1 MRTPAAS
8 MTPLPSPPPLAETAT
23 AGASAAP
30 VPPGDMPGFLSGG
43 GEMGALMRGFDWD
56 STPLGPPQGWP
67 NSLKT
72 AIRIMLTSRQPIWI
86 GWGDA
91 LHFFYNDAY
100 KSIIGGKHPGAL
112 GQPTSVVWREIW
124 PEIGPLL
131 ATAMTG
137 SEGTFV
143 EQKLLIMERN
153 GYPEE
158 TYYTFSYS
166 PVPDDHGGT
175 GGIIC
180 ANSDDTERVL
190 AERQLNVLRDVAA
203 TASEARAWR
212 DACGRAMAALSS
224 DPRDI
229 VFALLYIAE
238 PGARALQR
246 AGAIGIGVDSGHPG
260 APAQIALDA
269 HWPWPVAEVLAQ
281 QQPVLLDGL
290 AERFAVPLPG
300 GAWGVPPS
308 RAAVIE
314 VAPSGS
320 ASHRGVLVVGLN
332 PFRLFDER
340 YRSFLTLAAGQ
351 IGAAM
356 HSALAY
362 EAERKRAEA
371 LAEIDRAKTA
381 FFSNISHEFRTPL
394 TLMLGPL
401 EELVRRAGSGED
413 RAMLEMTH
421 RNGLRLLKLVNA
433 LLDFS
438 RIESGRVT
446 MRRQPTDVA
455 ALTADLASLFRA
467 SVEAAG
473 ITLRVDCPSLCPPL
487 AHAVAVDRDMWET
500 IVLNLV
506 SNAFKF
512 TFAGTITV
520 AVAPQGDDAVV
531 LTVRDTGIGIP
542 AAELPRIFERF
553 HRVEGAQGRSIE
565 GSGIGLALVQE
576 LVRLH
581 GGTIDV
587 QSTPGEGTCF
597 TVRLPAGADV
607 VTDAATEV
615 AAEADAAPPA
625 SSVQARAY
633 VETALRWPQVQMPP
647 ATTVAA
653 DELPLS
659 APQGAADA
667 AAGEAAHG
675 SALVLVVDDNDD
687 LRDYMRR
694 LLGAAGHRVAVAA
707 DGEAALALARAHAP
721 ALVVSDVM
729 MPRLD
734 GFGLVRALRADAALS
749 DTPVLLLSARAGEEA
764 RVSGLGSG
772 ADDYLVKPFS
782 ARELL
787 ARVASNLRLS
797 ELRRATE
804 RRLQELNASLERR
817 VAQAVANHDRLWEL
831 SEDLL
836 IVARFDGC
844 LQRVSPAWTRTL
856 GHAPQQVL
864 GRAYLSFIYP
874 DDLAGASAQL
884 DALRHDGVPVRFE
897 CRQQRADGAL
907 RWLAWTLSVDPAN
920 GHVHGVGRDVTGDRE
935 AQAALRHADE
945 ALRTA
950 QKMEA
955 IGNLTGGV
963 AHDFNNLLQVIG
975 GNLQLLTR
983 DLAGDDRAGPRLRN
997 ALAGVAR
1004 GAKLASQLLAFG
1016 RRQPL
1021 APRVV
1026 NLGRLVRT
1034 LDDMLRRALGDGIEV
1049 ETVVAPDLWNTL
1061 VDPFQVENALLNLAI
1076 NARDAMQGHGRL
1088 TIAARNARPGEAT
1101 NETANEA
1108 APAAPMQ
1115 YVLLSVTDTGVGMAP
1130 EVQERVFE
1138 PFFTTKPEGQGT
1150 GLGLSMVYGFIR
1162 QSDGHVKIASEPGRG
1177 TTVTLL
1183 LPRVLED
1190 EDPDIE
1196 LDAGP
1201 ARGGSETV
1209 LVVEDD
1215 EDVRATVVEMLAS
1228 LGYHVL
1234 RARDAHSALAIV
1246 ERGVP
1251 VDLLFSDVVMPGPL
1265 RSTELAR
1272 KLRERMPDVGVLFTS
1287 GYADSV
1293 IVHDGRLD
1301 AGIEL
1306 LSKPYTHEA
1315 LARKVRHVLA
1325 NRSQRAATAAVGQ
1338 HPAPVGHAPDA
1349 APLRVLCVDD
1359 DALVRAGTAEVLRAY
1374 GVHALEADSE
1384 SAALAVLAGNA
1395 VDVLLTDVALAG
1407 DSGVDLALAARSR
1420 HPGLGVVFA
1429 TGYAL
1434 ELTPA
1439 QRAALGAVAVLR
1451 KPYPPQTLL
1460 EVMRDVVAEIRGD
1473 AARAEAPGRPQP
1485 AS

>member
-1 MRTPAAS
+1 
-8 MTPLPSPPPLAETAT
+8 MTPSPSPPTPSESAA
-23 AGASAAP
+23 ASARAAP
-30 VPPGDMPGFLSGG
+30 ADAPGFLAGG
-43 GEMGALMRGFDWD
+43 GEMGALMRAFDWAA
-56 STPLGPPQGWP
+56 TPLGPPQGWP
-67 NSLKT
+67 HSLKT

-86 GWGDA
+86 GWGEA

-100 KSIIGGKHPGAL
+100 QSIIGGKHPGAL

-137 SEGTFV
+137 TEGTFV

-166 PVPDDHGGT
+166 PVPNDHGGT

-203 TASEARAWR
+203 SASEARAWR

-238 PGARALQR
+238 PGARTLQR
-246 AGAIGIGVDSGHPG
+246 TGAIGIDAGHPG

-269 HWPWPVAEVLAQ
+269 QWPWPVADVLAR
-281 QQPVLLDGL
+281 QQPGL
-290 AERFAVPLPG
+290 VSDLASRFAMPLPG

-308 RAAVIE
+308 SAAVIE

-332 PFRLFDER
+332 PFRLFDAR

-401 EELVRRAGSGED
+401 EELVRRAGPGED
-413 RAMLEMTH
+413 RALLEMTH

-473 ITLRVDCPSLCPPL
+473 ITLRIDCPPLCPPL
-487 AHAVAVDRDMWET
+487 ARAVAVDRDMWET

-520 AVAPQGDDAVV
+520 AVAAQGDDTVAF
-531 LTVRDTGIGIP
+531 TVRDTGIGIP

-553 HRVEGAQGRSIE
+553 HRVEGAQGRTIE

-587 QSTPGEGTCF
+587 QSVPGEGTCF
-597 TVRLPAGADV
+597 TVRLPAGAEAAMAA
-607 VTDAATEV
+607 VTGE
-615 AAEADAAPPA
+615 AAEADAEPPS

-633 VETALRWPQVQMPP
+633 VESALRWPQAQVLP
-647 ATTVAA
+647 ATTAA
-653 DELPLS
+653 AEDLPL
-659 APQGAADA
+659 PAAQA
-667 AAGEAAHG
+667 AAGDTAQAG
-675 SALVLVVDDNDD
+675 ALVLVVDDNDD

-734 GFGLVRALRADAALS
+734 GFGLVRALRADAALR

-764 RVSGLGSG
+764 RVSGLDSG

-804 RRLQELNASLERR
+804 RRLQELNATLERR
-817 VAQAVANHDRLWEL
+817 VAQAVADHDRLWEL

-864 GRAYLSFIYP
+864 GRAYLSFIYA
-874 DDLAGASAQL
+874 DDQAGASAQL

-897 CRQQRADGAL
+897 CRLLRADGAL

-920 GHVHGVGRDVTGDRE
+920 GHIHGVGRDVTGDRE

-975 GNLQLLTR
+975 GNLQLLAR
-983 DLAGDDRAGPRLRN
+983 DLAGDARAEPRLRN

-1021 APRVV
+1021 APKVV

-1034 LDDMLRRALGDGIEV
+1034 LDDMLRRALGDGIEI
-1049 ETVVAPDLWNTL
+1049 ETVVAPNLWNTL

-1076 NARDAMQGHGRL
+1076 NARDAMHGHGRL
-1088 TIAARNARPGEAT
+1088 TIAARNARPGEAS
-1101 NETANEA
+1101 EEA
-1108 APAAPMQ
+1108 AAASMQ
-1115 YVLLSVTDTGVGMAP
+1115 YVLLSVTDTGVGMPP

-1162 QSDGHVKIASEPGRG
+1162 QSDGHVKIVSEPGRG
-1177 TTVTLL
+1177 TTVTLF
-1183 LPRVLED
+1183 LPRVQRD

-1196 LDAGP
+1196 LDAG
-1201 ARGGSETV
+1201 AAHGGSETV

-1234 RARDAHSALAIV
+1234 RARDAHAALAIV

-1272 KLRERMPDVGVLFTS
+1272 KLRERLPDVGVLFTS

-1325 NRSQRAATAAVGQ
+1325 NRAQRARRTAHAA
-1338 HPAPVGHAPDA
+1338 HAAPTGHAPDS
-1349 APLRVLCVDD
+1349 PRLRVLCVDD

-1384 SAALAVLAGNA
+1384 AGALALLAGSA
-1395 VDVLLTDVALAG
+1395 VDVLVTDVALAG
-1407 DSGVDLALAARSR
+1407 DSGVELALAARTR
-1420 HPGLGVVFA
+1420 HPALAVVFA
-1429 TGYAL
+1429 TGYEL
-1434 ELTPA
+1434 DLTPA
-1439 QRAALGAVAVLR
+1439 QRDALGAVAVLR
-1451 KPYPPQTLL
+1451 KPYPPQRLL
-1460 EVMRDVVAEIRGD
+1460 EVLRDVVGEVVGEVRQQ
-1473 AARAEAPGRPQP
+1473 AEAPARRQT

>member
-1 MRTPAAS
+1 
-8 MTPLPSPPPLAETAT
+8 
-23 AGASAAP
+23 
-30 VPPGDMPGFLSGG
+30 MPGFLAGG
-43 GEMGALMRGFDWD
+43 GEMGALMRAFDWGA
-56 STPLGPPQGWP
+56 TPLGPPQAWP
-67 NSLKT
+67 HSLRT
-72 AIRIMLTSRQPIWI
+72 ALRIMLTSRQPIWI
-86 GWGDA
+86 GWGEA

-137 SEGTFV
+137 IEGTFV

-166 PVPDDHGGT
+166 PVPNDHGGT

-203 TASEARAWR
+203 SASDARAWR
-212 DACGRAMAALSS
+212 DACERAMAALSA

-238 PGARALQR
+238 PGARTLQR
-246 AGAIGIGVDSGHPG
+246 VGAIGIDAGHPG

-269 HWPWPVAEVLAQ
+269 QWPWPVAEVLAQ
-281 QQPVLLDGL
+281 QQPGLVSGL
-290 AERFAVPLPG
+290 ASRFAVPLPG

-308 RAAVIE
+308 SAAVIE
-314 VAPSGS
+314 VAPSGN

-332 PFRLFDER
+332 PFRLFGDR
-340 YRSFLTLAAGQ
+340 YRSFLTLVAGQ

-362 EAERKRAEA
+362 EAARKRAEA

-413 RAMLEMTH
+413 RALLEMTH

-446 MRRQPTDVA
+446 MRRQPTDLA

-473 ITLRVDCPSLCPPL
+473 ITLQVDCPPLCPPL

-512 TFAGTITV
+512 TFAGTISVTV
-520 AVAPQGDDAVV
+520 AAQGDDTVAF
-531 LTVRDTGIGIP
+531 TVRDTGIGIP

-553 HRVEGAQGRSIE
+553 HRVEGAQGRTIE

-587 QSTPGEGTCF
+587 QSVPGEGSCF
-597 TVRLPAGADV
+597 TVRLPVGADAAMEAATD
-607 VTDAATEV
+607 TDAA
-615 AAEADAAPPA
+615 PA
-625 SSVQARAY
+625 SSSVQARAY
-633 VETALRWPQVQMPP
+633 VETALRWPQAQVPPP
-647 ATTVAA
+647 AGTLTAEDLAMPSAEAAAALTTEAA
-653 DELPLS
+653 
-659 APQGAADA
+659 A
-667 AAGEAAHG
+667 AAGDAAHG
-675 SALVLVVDDNDD
+675 GALVLVVDDNDD
-687 LRDYMRR
+687 LRDYMCR

-707 DGEAALALARAHAP
+707 DGEAALALARAQAP

-797 ELRRATE
+797 ALRRATE
-804 RRLQELNASLERR
+804 RRLQELNATLERR
-817 VAQAVANHDRLWEL
+817 VAQAVADHDRLWEL

-874 DDLAGASAQL
+874 DDLASASAQL
-884 DALRHDGVPVRFE
+884 DALRHEGVPVRFE

-920 GHVHGVGRDVTGDRE
+920 GHIHGVGRDVTGDRE
-935 AQAALRHADE
+935 AQAALRHADA

-975 GNLQLLTR
+975 GNLQLLAR
-983 DLAGDDRAGPRLRN
+983 DLAGDDRAEPRLRN

-1034 LDDMLRRALGDGIEV
+1034 LDDMLRRALGDGIEI
-1049 ETVVAPDLWNTL
+1049 ETVVSPDQWNTL

-1076 NARDAMQGHGRL
+1076 NARDAMHGHGRL
-1088 TIAARNARPGEAT
+1088 TIAARNAMPGEAGD
-1101 NETANEA
+1101 EA
-1108 APAAPMQ
+1108 AAASTQ
-1115 YVLLSVTDTGVGMAP
+1115 YVLLSVTDTGVGMPP

-1162 QSDGHVKIASEPGRG
+1162 QSDGHVKIFSEPGRG
-1177 TTVTLL
+1177 TTVTLF
-1183 LPRVLED
+1183 LPRVRQD

-1196 LDAGP
+1196 VDAGP

-1272 KLRERMPDVGVLFTS
+1272 KLRERLPEVGVLFTS

-1325 NRSQRAATAAVGQ
+1325 NRGQRAAMVADATPVGQ
-1338 HPAPVGHAPDA
+1338 APEA

-1359 DALVRAGTAEVLRAY
+1359 DALVRAGTAEMLRAY
-1374 GVHALEADSE
+1374 GMHALEADSE
-1384 SAALAVLAGNA
+1384 ATAMAMLAGNT
-1395 VDVLLTDVALAG
+1395 VDVLVTDVALAG
-1407 DSGVDLALAARSR
+1407 DSGVDLALAACAH
-1420 HPGLGVVFA
+1420 HPRLGVVFA
-1429 TGYAL
+1429 TGYTL
-1434 ELTPA
+1434 DLTPA
-1439 QRAALGAVAVLR
+1439 QRAGLGAVAVLR
-1451 KPYPPQTLL
+1451 KPYPPQMLL
-1460 EVMRDVVAEIRGD
+1460 EVLRDVVGD
-1473 AARAEAPGRPQP
+1473 AGNDVAPQAEASGRPQP

>member
-1 MRTPAAS
+1 
-8 MTPLPSPPPLAETAT
+8 
-23 AGASAAP
+23 
-30 VPPGDMPGFLSGG
+30 
-43 GEMGALMRGFDWD
+43 MGALMRGFDWD

-473 ITLRVDCPSLCPPL
+473 ITLRVDCPPLCPPL

-512 TFAGTITV
+512 TVAGTITV

-607 VTDAATEV
+607 AMDAATEV